1 MPRFAVA
8 LAAAILLAGCRIENR
23 APAGSLRDDQAIRG
37 AVAAFY
43 RGTAAADW
51 PAVRALFWDSA
62 SVQRGAHEGG
72 EWMAFESADDFRLW
86 LGAGRMPALEPVRV
100 EPRQDGDLAGVWVT
114 TRRAGTERGTASVDH
129 FLLRRM
135 GDGWRITGYVSAE
148 VSAPGGA
155 R

>member
-1 MPRFAVA
+1 MARIVVA
-8 LAAAILLAGCRIENR
+8 LAAVIVLTGCRIENR

-37 AVAAFY
+37 MVSAFY
-43 RGTAAADW
+43 RSAAAADW

-72 EWMAFESADDFRLW
+72 EWAAFESPDDFRLW
-86 LGAGRMPALEPVRV
+86 LEAGRMPALEPVRV

-135 GDGWRITGYVSAE
+135 GGGWRITDYVSAE
-148 VSAPGGA
+148 LPTPGSA